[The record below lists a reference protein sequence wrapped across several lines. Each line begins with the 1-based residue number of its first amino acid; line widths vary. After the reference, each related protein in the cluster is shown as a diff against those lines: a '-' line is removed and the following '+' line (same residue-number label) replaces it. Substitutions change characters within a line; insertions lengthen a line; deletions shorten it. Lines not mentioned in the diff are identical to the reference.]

1 MPPDLAEL
9 KGTAHLQLAGYYGMV
24 KRLDECLGRLQ
35 DALRSLPGLEDNTIL
50 MQTCEYA
57 PTTARPS
64 CPLSVLYETCLLH
77 VLVCHCFLHHA
88 VQHSDP
94 AASRSR
100 CRVCMPAV
108 TAVTSRRATAS
119 TSAPAT
125 RVPFGSQQRFPGA
138 RSQAGES

>member
-57 PTTARPS
+57 PTTARPV
-64 CPLSVLYETCLLH
+64 LSVVCAVRDFSAACARLSLLFAPR
-77 VLVCHCFLHHA
+77 C
-88 VQHSDP
+88 P
-94 AASRSR
+94 A
-100 CRVCMPAV
+100 
-108 TAVTSRRATAS
+108 
-119 TSAPAT
+119 
-125 RVPFGSQQRFPGA
+125 F
-138 RSQAGES
+138 